1 MFRENENPAY
11 FSLVFNILGQKL
23 TSMRRFRGLTED
35 LIKEFISEVG
45 IRVELSECLAILK
58 AVHTVISVTHT
69 IFKRGKNTYNKRI
82 FLFKIEDILAA
93 YFSIKYTIY

>member
-1 MFRENENPAY
+1 MVREKENPAY
-11 FSLVFNILGQKL
+11 FSPVFNVLGQKI
-23 TSMRRFRGLTED
+23 TNMRRFRGLTED

-45 IRVELSECLAILK
+45 IRVELLECLVILK

-93 YFSIKYTIY
+93 YFSIKCTIY